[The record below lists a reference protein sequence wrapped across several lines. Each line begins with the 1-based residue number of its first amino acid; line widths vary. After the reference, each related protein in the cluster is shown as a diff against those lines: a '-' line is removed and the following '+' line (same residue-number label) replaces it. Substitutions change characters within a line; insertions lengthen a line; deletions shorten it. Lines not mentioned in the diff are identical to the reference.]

1 MTGLILKYD
10 AAKIFGA
17 EALEGILAA
26 IDPLLSDADKFKQ
39 RAGAEILSGILRGE
53 YRSATALTF
62 FIYTTQGSKHW
73 PKLLSDRLWQWT
85 TSRLDRI
92 FAQIKPDTLSFWEGF
107 FQVASFSFNLSI
119 FMRIPFLV
127 PIKGS

>member
-1 MTGLILKYD
+1 M
-10 AAKIFGA
+10 FGA

-39 RAGAEILSGILRGE
+39 RAGAEILSGVLRGE
-53 YRSATALTF
+53 CRPHQHRLF
-62 FIYTTQGSKHW
+62 FIYAIQGSKHW
-73 PKLLSDRLWQWT
+73 PKPLSDRLWLWT

-107 FQVASFSFNLSI
+107 FQVASFSFNSSI
-119 FMRIPFLV
+119 FM
-127 PIKGS
+127 